1 MEESHATPRLLLP
14 MKTEWTRKNL
24 TIAGSGVVAA
34 LLVLPNLGKGI
45 DAVVYLAQTPA
56 VAYAAKQTAEQV
68 DDHFQRYL
76 EKQEAVANA
85 LNAYVAQQQQQQ
97 QRRPPV
103 PDTDEPTIPP
113 LIWIEPDMVEGKQ
126 VCSDGEQRWWWQPGE
141 WNWSDLRGCE

>member
-85 LNAYVAQQQQQQ
+85 LNAYVQQQQQQ
-97 QRRPPV
+97 QRPPPV
-103 PDTDEPTIPP
+103 PDEDQLTLPPP
-113 LIWIEPDMVEGKQ
+113 LIWIEPDLTDERS
-126 VCSDGEQRWWWQPGE
+126 VCTDGQALWWWQPGV
-141 WNWSDLRGCE
+141 WNWNDLRGCE